1 MAMTIGVGALIGVAL
16 GLRFNVFFLIATTI
30 LVPHCNNHSCG
41 GQYRCDSSRA
51 RRPSVVYS
59 RNYRF
64 GGDNTSNRLFGWDC
78 RTRGF
83 DKLAPLEGNDL
94 TLNILRH
101 MEVVGSDGE
110 HVGTVDHAESADRV
124 VLTGDDPEAGG
135 KPHVISV
142 ERRQQSPT

>member
-1 MAMTIGVGALIGVAL
+1 MSSSSLQQPFL
-16 GLRFNVFFLIATTI
+16 FLIVTTI
-30 LVPHCNNHSCG
+30 LAVVSTAVIQVG
-41 GQYRCDSSRA
+41 RGDQASSIVA
-51 RRPSVVYS
+51 TIVLVATTLQIGYLV
-59 RNYRF
+59 
-64 GGDNTSNRLFGWDC
+64 GIVAHAA
-78 RTRGF
+78 F
-83 DKLAPLEGNDL
+83 DKLVPLEGNDL
-94 TLNILRH
+94 TLNILGR